1 MQIRYVSPETNE
13 WYMSENL
20 VNTAKQ
26 TMFIDTDKGSYI
38 FSVPGV
44 YTKHPKQHFGNASRI
59 RNRRLKLKGDGNLH
73 S

>member
-38 FSVPGV
+38 SVYRV
-44 YTKHPKQHFGNASRI
+44 FIQTA
-59 RNRRLKLKGDGNLH
+59 LKTTLWKCVQN
-73 S
+73 

>member
-26 TMFIDTDKGSYI
+26 TMFIDTDKVRT
-38 FSVPGV
+38 FSAYQVFTQIV
-44 YTKHPKQHFGNASRI
+44 
-59 RNRRLKLKGDGNLH
+59 LKTTLWKCVQ